1 MDLTQVVSSILET
14 NPRQAAM
21 LARAQ
26 ETLREDER
34 SEVEAYLAL
43 EADFGFTPKDLSSA
57 YNLVVLD
64 TLREQMFFRRNGRYR
79 HQRFSDVASSV
90 YFSPDYMRQYMQG
103 LALTGFLW
111 PNHVSIRRYFSDF
124 LESVVPGQADY
135 LEVGPGHGIYMASA
149 VRCGKYARYLGV
161 DISPT
166 SLELTRRM
174 LTHATGAGEE
184 PARFQLQLGN
194 FLETSFDRTFD
205 LIVMGEVLEHVE
217 DPASFLRHAREAV
230 SPSGAIFIST
240 CINSPATDHI
250 YLFRHESEVEE
261 LATRSGLS
269 VQSRLVVP
277 YHGTDLSQSYAEMLP
292 INIAM
297 VLSR

>member
-1 MDLTQVVSSILET
+1 MDLQQLVSSILET

-34 SEVEAYLAL
+34 SEVEAYLSL

-64 TLREQMFFRRNGRYR
+64 TLREQMFFRRHGRYR

-111 PNHVSIRRYFSDF
+111 PNHVSIRRFFTDY
-124 LESVVPGQADY
+124 LERVPAGQGDY

-149 VRCGKYARYLGV
+149 VRSAKYARYLGV

-174 LTHATGAGEE
+174 LTHATGEQ

-194 FLETSFDRTFD
+194 FLETSFDRSFD
-205 LIVMGEVLEHVE
+205 MIVMGEVLEHVE
-217 DPASFLRHAREAV
+217 DPCRFLRHARDAISPNGAV
-230 SPSGAIFIST
+230 FIST

-250 YLFRHESEVEE
+250 YLFKHDSEVGA
-261 LATRSGLS
+261 LASAAGLTI
-269 VQSRLVVP
+269 QSQLIVP

-292 INIAM
+292 VNIAM